1 MRFAPEVPNAFG
13 KFVDARAIVVYP
25 LVRTLTTGDNKI
37 MLKIYLARHGQDQD
51 NANGILNGRRDKPL
65 TEIGL
70 GQAKTLAGE
79 IKGAGLTFDAVYSSP
94 LDRAFVTAETVTD
107 ALGIAKPVVMDDLIE
122 REFGVMTGK
131 PTKDIAALCAPD
143 IVQTDTICYFLSPE
157 GAETFPQL
165 VERGKKVI
173 AEVKERHKNGDILL
187 VTHGDIGKMIYAA
200 YYGLDWKPLLTM
212 FHFGNSDLLLLSA
225 DSSPESAHVFRFAQH
240 NH

>member
-1 MRFAPEVPNAFG
+1 
-13 KFVDARAIVVYP
+13 
-25 LVRTLTTGDNKI
+25 

-51 NANGILNGRRDKPL
+51 NAKGILNGRRNEPL
-65 TEIGL
+65 TDLGN

-79 IKGAGLTFDAVYSSP
+79 IKDAGLTFDAVYSSP
-94 LDRAFVTAETVTD
+94 LGRAYTTAETVTD
-107 ALGIAKPVVMDDLIE
+107 TLGIAKPIVMEDLIE
-122 REFGVMTGK
+122 RDFGIMTGK
-131 PTKDIAALCAPD
+131 PTKDIPTLCAPD

-165 VERGKKVI
+165 IERGKKVI
-173 AEVKERHKNGDILL
+173 AGIQARHNDGNILL

-200 YYGLDWKPLLTM
+200 YYKLDWKPLLTM

-225 DSSPESAHVFRFAQH
+225 DSTPESAHVFRFAQH